1 MAYGYSLESRMS
13 RAAMKSLGT
22 NPKLFPGIFRKIFT
36 IVGAIA
42 ESVSPFSSV
51 DLVLSKRPKRYIGL
65 SGLEKAFLGFFE
77 SNQRRD
83 SIITHHSD
91 SSESTSNFME
101 P

>member
-1 MAYGYSLESRMS
+1 MTSWLAIWRTPRCFSNSGIDMADDSRFGRTGQS
-13 RAAMKSLGT
+13 RVNQQNTCAIPPFDLG
-22 NPKLFPGIFRKIFT
+22 
-36 IVGAIA
+36 
-42 ESVSPFSSV
+42 V